1 LSDHKQFDGYSL
13 FKCIDKKGNGFVK
26 IQDLVDFMNL
36 VELYLNRKQ
45 AAALFCCLDFCNDG
59 VLNYLEFLNAILPK
73 KLIKSTKPFC
83 YEYSKNPSRDKE
95 ADLDHILK
103 DFSTLLLQYINTY
116 FTLQSLRN
124 QFDPET
130 GLNLK
135 YYFGLVDQDQKG
147 VWIDDDIYTFLRVGN
162 DGIGFDDVKVI
173 IDVFSKWSN
182 QVTMS
187 QFVGY
192 FRESENRARGIE
204 ESGEYKGLRLMRAS
218 ERGMEMGRGG
228 SIGEGGEM
236 RICERSQVSP
246 ARSDR
251 ACQEFE
257 VLNNRSS
264 QKGFRDV
271 KDRNSGR
278 EVGSHRGMK
287 QYLVER
293 GIGENF
299 EMSKSVPLDGET
311 VPREDEGLREPS
323 LLFSPQGK
331 DESYVELKV
340 RFLVV
345 KYFRMAPA
353 KAHLPLIETNLLT
366 SPSPSGLLR

>member
-1 LSDHKQFDGYSL
+1 
-13 FKCIDKKGNGFVK
+13 VK

-36 VELYLNRKQ
+36 VELYINRKQ

-73 KLIKSTKPFC
+73 KFIKSTKPFC
-83 YEYSKNPSRDKE
+83 YEYSKNPSQDKE

-124 QFDPET
+124 QFDLET

-135 YYFGLVDQDQKG
+135 YYFKLVDQDHKG
-147 VWIDDDIYTFLRVGN
+147 VWIDDDVYTFLRIGN

-204 ESGEYKGLRLMRAS
+204 ASGEY
-218 ERGMEMGRGG
+218 
-228 SIGEGGEM
+228 
-236 RICERSQVSP
+236 
-246 ARSDR
+246 
-251 ACQEFE
+251 
-257 VLNNRSS
+257 
-264 QKGFRDV
+264 
-271 KDRNSGR
+271 
-278 EVGSHRGMK
+278 
-287 QYLVER
+287 
-293 GIGENF
+293 
-299 EMSKSVPLDGET
+299 
-311 VPREDEGLREPS
+311 
-323 LLFSPQGK
+323 
-331 DESYVELKV
+331 
-340 RFLVV
+340 
-345 KYFRMAPA
+345 
-353 KAHLPLIETNLLT
+353 
-366 SPSPSGLLR
+366 